1 MRQPC
6 VSTIFLYLQ
15 PKDIKI
21 STIFAQTSTIREELF
36 VVFETFLALFAS
48 FGGVFRS
55 FELLFTSYEQEKL
68 YICTFSTVQASYQQ
82 SR

>member
-1 MRQPC
+1 MR
-6 VSTIFLYLQ
+6 
-15 PKDIKI
+15 K
-21 STIFAQTSTIREELF
+21 ELF

-55 FELLFTSYEQEKL
+55 FEPLFTSYEQEKL